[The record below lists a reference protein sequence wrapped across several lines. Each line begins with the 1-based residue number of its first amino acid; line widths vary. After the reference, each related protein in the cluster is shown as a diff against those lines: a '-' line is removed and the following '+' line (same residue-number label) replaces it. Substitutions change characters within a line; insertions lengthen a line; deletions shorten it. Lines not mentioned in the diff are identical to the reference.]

1 MNVYPVR
8 IDWNGEDALISLK
21 LDLRHIRELQAKT
34 GKDILDLLTDAPLTL
49 APMGDLLEAALRWK
63 GNENPADLTG
73 EDLFDLLVQQGRAG
87 VADWMELAN
96 GIAAASG
103 VLQSQQ
109 ASAMIKSA
117 RRKMEE
123 AIERLEKG
131 DEESE
136 EESEEAPADPSPA
149 TGE

>member
-8 IDWNGEDALISLK
+8 IEWKGEDTLVSLK

-49 APMGDLLEAALRWK
+49 APMGDLLEAALHWK

-73 EDLFDLLVQQGRAG
+73 EDLFDALVQQGKAG
-87 VADWMELAN
+87 MADWMELAN

-109 ASAMIKSA
+109 ANAMLKSV
-117 RRKMEE
+117 RRKMDE

-131 DEESE
+131 E
-136 EESEEAPADPSPA
+136 EESVEAPADPSPA

>member
-1 MNVYPVR
+1 MNIYPVK
-8 IDWNGEDALISLK
+8 INWKGKDTVISLK
-21 LDLRHIRELQAKT
+21 LDLRHIRELQEKT
-34 GKDILDLLTDAPLTL
+34 GKDILDLLTDAPVSLV
-49 APMGDLLEAALRWK
+49 PMGDLLEAALRWK

-73 EDLFDLLVQQGRAG
+73 EDLFDALVQLGKAG

-96 GIAAASG
+96 GIATASG

-109 ASAMIKSA
+109 ANAMLKSV

-131 DEESE
+131 E
-136 EESEEAPADPSPA
+136 EESVEAPADPSPA

>member
-1 MNVYPVR
+1 MNIYPVK
-8 IDWNGEDALISLK
+8 IDWKGKETLISLK

-73 EDLFDLLVQQGRAG
+73 EDLFDALVQQGKAG
-87 VADWMELAN
+87 MADWMELAN
-96 GIAAASG
+96 GIATASG

-109 ASAMIKSA
+109 ANAMLKSV

-131 DEESE
+131 E
-136 EESEEAPADPSPA
+136 EESVEAPADPSPA